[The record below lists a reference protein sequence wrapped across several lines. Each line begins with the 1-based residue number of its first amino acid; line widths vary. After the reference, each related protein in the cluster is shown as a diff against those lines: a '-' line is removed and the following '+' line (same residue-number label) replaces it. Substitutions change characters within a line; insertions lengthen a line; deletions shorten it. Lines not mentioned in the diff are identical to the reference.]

1 MGLLV
6 KAGLDASLPDGS
18 GWTPLHC
25 ALVHGQAATGASL
38 VASHKADA
46 AAEDLLGRT
55 AQVLWGAP
63 HARACSLA
71 CLGGCLFVLLCLNI
85 RTDRSRYVESARGV
99 LCALVPLRLLAPP
112 PLFVRVHRPVV
123 LPAAH
128 LGRLR
133 SRPCRRQCARALP
146 RQARADGRCGGGAR
160 GPQGGQGGRKE
171 KGKEVRK
178 QLQ

>member
-63 HARACSLA
+63 THALARSLVWVGA
-71 CLGGCLFVLLCLNI
+71 CLFCFV
-85 RTDRSRYVESARGV
+85 
-99 LCALVPLRLLAPP
+99 
-112 PLFVRVHRPVV
+112 
-123 LPAAH
+123 
-128 LGRLR
+128 
-133 SRPCRRQCARALP
+133 
-146 RQARADGRCGGGAR
+146 
-160 GPQGGQGGRKE
+160 
-171 KGKEVRK
+171 
-178 QLQ
+178 